1 MKTIRVGGPFSIAC
15 PKCRALRQD
24 PCRARNG
31 RKRSLHT
38 KRRDAARTC
47 ETTVQEGDL
56 VIVVLSSGRD
66 RNREALAHLKTIGD
80 ETAIVRVWRSGPQA
94 FATPRLV
101 ALRDIVRPAP
111 ETAAEKLAKEQLEV
125 EARAAASPSAS
136 PPGHSPSEA
145 PRPTMT
151 PTADPW
157 STLKGAET
165 TARKAW

>member
-125 EARAAASPSAS
+125 EARTEASTRFNAAVDAMK
-136 PPGHSPSEA
+136 
-145 PRPTMT
+145 R
-151 PTADPW
+151 
-157 STLKGAET
+157 GA
-165 TARKAW
+165 